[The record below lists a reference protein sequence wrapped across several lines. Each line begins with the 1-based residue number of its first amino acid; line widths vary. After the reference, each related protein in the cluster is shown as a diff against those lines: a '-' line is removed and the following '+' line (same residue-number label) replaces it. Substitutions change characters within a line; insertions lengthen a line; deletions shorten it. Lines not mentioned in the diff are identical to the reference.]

1 MYFMRCL
8 KLDQVE
14 SVDEDTVV
22 VAVVANEIERRHT
35 IVVASHG
42 LAVDN
47 AGARAQPGQRFD
59 DQREATGE
67 IVAWTTIE
75 PHPLAILAGNDTEA
89 VVLNLMQPQ
98 AAGR

>member
-1 MYFMRCL
+1 M
-8 KLDQVE
+8 KA
-14 SVDEDTVV
+14 SEDIEAIELGNHGKSPAVCGHRPLN
-22 VAVVANEIERRHT
+22 AVVIAGN
-35 IVVASHG
+35 SF
-42 LAVDN
+42 AVDN